1 MRVNGSHCPSSPNL
15 LPMDIRLA
23 DFRKGIAD
31 PAPVLGVLSE
41 SKFHTRHPKKKAHVF
56 YVCKHV
62 FEAFGNCS
70 HGKGSQAFKTE
81 KPEDDSVAIE
91 QGVDTQSENC
101 CEVKC
106 KSNQLATWT
115 EYTERSEPYKLQG
128 ILPYQ
133 HWWSTKEPKRKK
145 LYLVATDGRPSDPT
159 MVKKAITRAATGY
172 WKRSESHT
180 TNCAVCANLSVR
192 KIGIQF
198 VQIGDDREATEY
210 LVGLDDDLELPIDI
224 VDTTT
229 ASPEDGHLGGHLVKA
244 LVGAVIGY
252 YDREQTA
259 G

>member
-1 MRVNGSHCPSSPNL
+1 MKAEAAPPSYAWDNTKCL
-15 LPMDIRLA
+15 KQYDITL
-23 DFRKGIAD
+23 II
-31 PAPVLGVLSE
+31 
-41 SKFHTRHPKKKAHVF
+41 
-56 YVCKHV
+56 
-62 FEAFGNCS
+62 
-70 HGKGSQAFKTE
+70 
-81 KPEDDSVAIE
+81 DDSGSMGPQDNDSPGTVSLWTLAKTAVGDLVTAVAE
-91 QGVDTQSENC
+91 HNPQGVQIMFLNSKHSKTSVKLCAQTAA
-101 CEVKC
+101 EVTK
-106 KSNQLATWT
+106 LFD
-115 EYTERSEPYKLQG
+115 EIEPNGVTPIGKKLQG

-145 LYLVATDGRPSDPT
+145 LYLVATDGRPFLAFILTADPT

-180 TNCAVCANLSVR
+180 TNCAVCANHSVR

-252 YDREQTA
+252 YDREETA